1 DPEVPSLMILR
12 VGKNLRSG
20 GRYVVALRHLRDAD
34 GAELAPSRAF
44 RLYRD
49 GIPTFEP
56 AFEARR
62 PHMERLFAALEAA
75 GVAREELFLAWDFT
89 VISKRN
95 LSERLI
101 EMRDDSFAALA
112 GGAPPFEVTLVEENP
127 NSDGRLQRPISGPHA
142 LPLYL
147 TGSGAPG
154 SRLRL
159 GADGL
164 PERNPNQ
171 DFSSPFRCILPHA
184 ASAEQPSRLVLYGH
198 GLLGSESE
206 VNAANLR
213 RFAEE
218 HNITFCATKWHGM
231 SSDDQGHVFAIL
243 TNLSLFPTL
252 ADRLHQGLLSFL
264 HLGRLM

>member
-112 GGAPPFEVTLVEENP
+112 GGAPPLGGTPGEEAP
-127 NSDGRLQRPISGPHA
+127 RRDRRVARRTSAPPPPPRL
-142 LPLYL
+142 
-147 TGSGAPG
+147 
-154 SRLRL
+154 
-159 GADGL
+159 
-164 PERNPNQ
+164 
-171 DFSSPFRCILPHA
+171 
-184 ASAEQPSRLVLYGH
+184 
-198 GLLGSESE
+198 
-206 VNAANLR
+206 
-213 RFAEE
+213 
-218 HNITFCATKWHGM
+218 
-231 SSDDQGHVFAIL
+231 
-243 TNLSLFPTL
+243 
-252 ADRLHQGLLSFL
+252 
-264 HLGRLM
+264 